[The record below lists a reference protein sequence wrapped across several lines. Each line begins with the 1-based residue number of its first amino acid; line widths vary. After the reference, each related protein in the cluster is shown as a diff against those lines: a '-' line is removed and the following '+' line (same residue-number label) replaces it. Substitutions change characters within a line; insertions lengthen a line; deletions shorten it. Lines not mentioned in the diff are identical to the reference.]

1 MAESLQVATRL
12 GAGGRVVI
20 PARIRRALG
29 LLPGAELVLSLREGE
44 LRIRSRQAAR
54 RWAQEQVCK
63 LIPPGVSLVE
73 ELIRERRREAELD

>member
-20 PARIRRALG
+20 PARFRHALG
-29 LLPGAELVLSLREGE
+29 LRPGAELVLSLADGE

-73 ELIRERRREAELD
+73 ELIRERRREAELE